1 MPSSRSTV
9 TAPTA
14 WWCGRPSGRRTTS
27 SPSGSRCPCAASPLR
42 KNFSK
47 LRTAAPML
55 ATLRPVLQWGEGGE
69 AAPGGRRLRALPWST
84 AVVWGVAI
92 VVALTVATPEP
103 ALAALA
109 LLPTAAVPG
118 GMLIDVCRL
127 HRRVRADAAELEA
140 ELGLL
145 REAQQ

>member
-1 MPSSRSTV
+1 
-9 TAPTA
+9 
-14 WWCGRPSGRRTTS
+14 
-27 SPSGSRCPCAASPLR
+27 
-42 KNFSK
+42 
-47 LRTAAPML
+47 ML

-145 REAQQ
+145 REAQQLTRRLTSLTEQLAASGVQHGGRSRPRTLTLVPRHPR